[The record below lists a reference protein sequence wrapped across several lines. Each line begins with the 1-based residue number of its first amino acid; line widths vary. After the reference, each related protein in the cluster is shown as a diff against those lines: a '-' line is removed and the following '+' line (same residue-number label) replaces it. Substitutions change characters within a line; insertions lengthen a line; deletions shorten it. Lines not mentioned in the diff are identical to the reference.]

1 MVWTKPEVN
10 MSNMIPTLSILACGK
25 RFFGLRLEST
35 LASWLKLI
43 FLASWPKEW
52 ATLA

>member
-1 MVWTKPEVN
+1 
-10 MSNMIPTLSILACGK
+10 
-25 RFFGLRLEST
+25 LEST